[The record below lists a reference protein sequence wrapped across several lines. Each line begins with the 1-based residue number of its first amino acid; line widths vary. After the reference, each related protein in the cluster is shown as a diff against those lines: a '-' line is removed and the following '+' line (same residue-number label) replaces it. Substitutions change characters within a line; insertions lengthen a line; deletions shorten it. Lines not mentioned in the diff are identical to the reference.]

1 MANTMCSNIS
11 GKRYWRKDFRLSIS
25 LTSTRKSNFN
35 SAVRH
40 VICDIW
46 KKLFFSW
53 TIFYIWSNIAMNI
66 KKHKA
71 ESKVKPHAVSKK
83 EAPTTEKKHVAYSF
97 SDTVSYVSDFEMVY
111 NYKPYYTDDISL
123 LTQSKRGL
131 NAKAALD
138 FLTLSGFT
146 QDEFQETFKTT
157 VKTIQNHVTRELTLD
172 AAISEKLLKS
182 FALFDKGST
191 IFGSA
196 SNFHQW

>member
-1 MANTMCSNIS
+1 MEKFLYLDNNTMN
-11 GKRYWRKDFRLSIS
+11 
-25 LTSTRKSNFN
+25 T
-35 SAVRH
+35 
-40 VICDIW
+40 
-46 KKLFFSW
+46 
-53 TIFYIWSNIAMNI
+53 

-71 ESKVKPHAVSKK
+71 ESKVKPHAISKK
-83 EAPTTEKKHVAYSF
+83 EASKTEKRHVAYSF

-182 FALFDKGST
+182 FALFDKGSM

-196 SNFHQW
+196 SNFHQWLNMPAYGLGNQLPFDLMDTITGIQLIEEELIRIESGDLA